1 MFCNLYD
8 CVAYVLLI
16 QPYGWQNSI
25 IMIWWFDVILLL
37 SFVFSVSIYQCDSN
51 SNSIFVMVTWP
62 LVGILRGLYLPSI
75 WSHTLQTSSMGG
87 AAGTAGTAV
96 AVPLSREVRQNKIL
110 PYHIIVK
117 NLKHIGDLILSI
129 SLNLTDQSLN
139 SVEWLVVDLF
149 SHHTWQ
155 KRQM

>member
-1 MFCNLYD
+1 
-8 CVAYVLLI
+8 
-16 QPYGWQNSI
+16 
-25 IMIWWFDVILLL
+25 
-37 SFVFSVSIYQCDSN
+37 
-51 SNSIFVMVTWP
+51 
-62 LVGILRGLYLPSI
+62 
-75 WSHTLQTSSMGG
+75 MGG